1 MKTVSEAQEL
11 VVMLKQH
18 SDRSLE
24 SVAEV
29 LSLAQDGLHVLM
41 LDSARYQERI
51 QALEADL
58 KKEVA
63 AREHRTQG
71 GIVSSLIS

>member
-1 MKTVSEAQEL
+1 MSEAQEL

-24 SVAEV
+24 SVVEV

-41 LDSARYQERI
+41 LDSTRYQERI
-51 QALEADL
+51 QVLEAEL
-58 KKEVA
+58 
-63 AREHRTQG
+63 
-71 GIVSSLIS
+71 